1 MDFWLGK
8 NNYKKNDNEQSVF
21 LKNQNI
27 KLPQECEIIDSK
39 ISSFEFFM
47 MGLRKLSGI
56 SQTHYK
62 SIFNNSFPQSF
73 VKLCKE
79 WEKKDLC
86 MISNEETYTLGKKG
100 ILFLNTFLENLMLD
114 FNFQQKECEL

>member
-1 MDFWLGK
+1 
-8 NNYKKNDNEQSVF
+8 
-21 LKNQNI
+21 
-27 KLPQECEIIDSK
+27 
-39 ISSFEFFM
+39 M

-62 SIFNNSFPQSF
+62 SIFNNPFPQSF

-100 ILFLNTFLENLMLD
+100 ILFLNTFLEKLILE
-114 FNFQQKECEL
+114 F

>member
-1 MDFWLGK
+1 
-8 NNYKKNDNEQSVF
+8 
-21 LKNQNI
+21 
-27 KLPQECEIIDSK
+27 
-39 ISSFEFFM
+39 M

-56 SQTHYK
+56 SQAHYK

-100 ILFLNTFLENLMLD
+100 ILFLNTFLEKLILE
-114 FNFQQKECEL
+114 F